1 MRNLLGTSNNT
12 DLINSAN
19 LRAQT
24 AVNAENFTINNGSE
38 DKEVKNLAARLPD
51 RRIAVFL
58 LALLVETVNLG
69 NLARLVVAADECD
82 LVGVPLNMLDVILT
96 CLNEYIHSL
105 QAHQQGKGL
114 QAKIATIDEVTKEDK
129 VLITTS
135 RDLIDA
141 ANARITTR
149 AATTA

>member
-1 MRNLLGTSNNT
+1 MRNLLRTSNDT

-51 RRIAVFL
+51 RRIAVLL

-69 NLARLVVAADECD
+69 DLARLVVASDECD
-82 LVGVPLNMLDVILT
+82 LVGVPLIVLDVTLT
-96 CLNEYIHSL
+96 RLNEYVHSL
-105 QAHQQGKGL
+105 QAHQQGKSL
-114 QAKIATIDEVTKEDK
+114 QAEIATIDEVT
-129 VLITTS
+129 
-135 RDLIDA
+135 
-141 ANARITTR
+141 
-149 AATTA
+149 